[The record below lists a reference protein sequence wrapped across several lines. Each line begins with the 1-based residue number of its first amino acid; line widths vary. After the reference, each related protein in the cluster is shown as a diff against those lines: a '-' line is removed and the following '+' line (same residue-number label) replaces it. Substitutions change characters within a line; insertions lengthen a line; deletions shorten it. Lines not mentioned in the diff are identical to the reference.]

1 MHKLI
6 LHHTWTFLSTKVG
19 LIKVCEC
26 ARKNICKCFTG
37 IVKKNY
43 TLITKPNGIGTP
55 TIFLQNVKKL
65 GISHIFNRRWFRNWP
80 QRISGVS
87 FGQQWASPVFPFPK
101 KNRKINHNFHWIRQ
115 FYQIN
120 IYSSFKP
127 ISFIYTTY
135 IIYCVLL
142 FSDFFFS
149 CKNFKWL
156 QFITNQGCIY
166 TGSNNLSLSPLP
178 FSSGILAVTPMRNN
192 MITASYYCCYVIT

>member
-55 TIFLQNVKKL
+55 TIFLQNVKRL

-142 FSDFFFS
+142 FSDFFFL
-149 CKNFKWL
+149 L
-156 QFITNQGCIY
+156 QKLQMTAVYHKPRLYLHRQQQSVSFTFAFFFWNSGCN
-166 TGSNNLSLSPLP
+166 THEE
-178 FSSGILAVTPMRNN
+178 
-192 MITASYYCCYVIT
+192 